1 MQLIG
6 CDIMKRSDIQSTPR
20 GIKEVK
26 DLQLIEQHCMVMKD
40 GSLSIRWGWN
50 NGLCKQFFV
59 TQKEIKRDRGWI
71 SRYSEG
77 LMK

>member
-1 MQLIG
+1 
-6 CDIMKRSDIQSTPR
+6 MKRSDIKTNSR
-20 GIKEVK
+20 GLREVK
-26 DLQLIEQHCMVMKD
+26 DLQLVEQHCMVTKD

-59 TQKEIKRDRGWI
+59 SQKEVAKDRNWVN
-71 SRYSEG
+71 RYSEG